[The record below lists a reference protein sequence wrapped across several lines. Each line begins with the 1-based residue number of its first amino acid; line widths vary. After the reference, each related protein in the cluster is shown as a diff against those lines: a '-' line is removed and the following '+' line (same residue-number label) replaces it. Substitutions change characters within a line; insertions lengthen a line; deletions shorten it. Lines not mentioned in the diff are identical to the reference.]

1 MFDVIIVGAGVV
13 GSAIARE
20 ASKYK
25 LKVLVVE
32 KDVDVGNES
41 SMANSAIVHSGYDPK
56 PNTKK
61 AFHNVRGNRMY
72 PEICKDL
79 DVEFKQI
86 GSLTCATNEEEK
98 EVIES
103 YVERSAQ
110 NGVEVKLLNREETKA
125 LEPCIADCV
134 IESLWA
140 PTAGIINPFEL
151 TVALM
156 ENAMDNGVELHLNE
170 EVVDIKKENGLYKVK
185 TTKGEYEAK
194 VVVNSAGVYSE
205 KISQMVGID
214 FYKTT
219 PRKGEYFVLDH
230 FAKPFV
236 SHVIFPVPTAKG
248 KGILVTPTTHGNYL
262 LGPSS
267 EFVDDKEDKATDKM
281 TLDAVRAKA
290 TTLVANIPFQYII
303 RQFSG
308 LRATGST
315 GDFIIENHEGFI
327 VLGGIES
334 PGLAS
339 APSIALEVL
348 ELIRQNIKLEAND
361 KYIKT
366 RRPLPRLAKMSEKER
381 NELIKKDPRFGHIIC
396 RCEQISE
403 GEVVDAIHRNCGPTT
418 IKGVKK
424 RCRPGFGK
432 CQGGFCEPLVM
443 GILSR
448 ELHKDRMEIK
458 YDSNNAYIL
467 QSRTKGGQD

>member
-156 ENAMDNGVELHLNE
+156 ENAMDNGVKLHLNE

-348 ELIRQNIKLEAND
+348 ELIGQNIKLETND

-443 GILSR
+443 GILSS

>member
-13 GSAIARE
+13 GCAIARE

-156 ENAMDNGVELHLNE
+156 ENAMDNGVKLHLNE

-348 ELIRQNIKLEAND
+348 ELIGQNIKLETND

-443 GILSR
+443 GILSS

>member
-170 EVVDIKKENGLYKVK
+170 EVVDIKKENGSYKVK

-236 SHVIFPVPTAKG
+236 SHVIFPVPTSKG

-348 ELIRQNIKLEAND
+348 ELIGQNIKLEAND
-361 KYIKT
+361 KYINT